1 MANVAA
7 YWKAV
12 TGFLKV
18 KKEASKLMEEA
29 KKETADKKPGYLT
42 SEFWLN
48 AAGLLGIAW
57 GAFGGLLPAHYAA
70 GAVVVITTGYTI
82 GRAIV
87 KATPSKSDDAFM
99 DALAAKLKGV
109 IKTEEP
115 VK

>member
-1 MANVAA
+1 M
-7 YWKAV
+7 
-12 TGFLKV
+12 
-18 KKEASKLMEEA
+18 
-29 KKETADKKPGYLT
+29 KETKSGIRST
-42 SEFWLN
+42 EFWLN

-70 GAVVVITTGYTI
+70 GAVVVLTTGYTI